1 MKKDKCPCKKTS
13 IGGQALMEGIM
24 MRGPKKTAMAVRNP
38 DGEIVLEVSSNGTK
52 TPVLAKI
59 PVVRG
64 VYSFAMS
71 MIQGYK
77 CLMRSAEISGLEEAE
92 EEMRREKEAKKAAK
106 AAKKAA
112 KKGESVG
119 ASNSAEPNCESPV
132 TPVESVEPAEPVADS
147 VGANISAE
155 PKCESPAEESNPV
168 GAIHESPVTP
178 VESVEP
184 AESVTDSVGA
194 NISAEPKCE
203 STVTPVESV
212 EPAESVPDSVGAN
225 ISAEPKCESTAP
237 AKKEKKNDSASF
249 TTTMVMILG
258 VVLGMGLAILLF
270 KFVPTALYDLLV
282 GLLPML
288 KPEDVALESF
298 IRSLVEGLL
307 KIIIV
312 VGYMAAVSLMK
323 DIRRTFRYH
332 GAEHKTIFCYEA
344 GLPLTVENVRKQ
356 KRFHPRCGTSFL
368 ILMVLVNVFVSFFI
382 EPSFVAIFGDT
393 MKNVLSPIHSVLPTL
408 VRTGISL
415 VLLPLVM
422 GIGYELLKLA
432 GRYDTFF
439 TRLISL
445 PGVWL
450 QHITVLEPDDSMIEC
465 AIAAV
470 KEVIP
475 EDNSDQW

>member
-1 MKKDKCPCKKTS
+1 MKKDKCPPCKKTS

-38 DGEIVLEVSSNGTK
+38 DGEIVLEVNNNSTK
-52 TPVLAKI
+52 IPAIAKV

-64 VYSFAMS
+64 VYNFAMS

-92 EEMRREKEAKKAAK
+92 EELRREKEAKKAAK

-112 KKGESVG
+112 KRG
-119 ASNSAEPNCESPV
+119 
-132 TPVESVEPAEPVADS
+132 EPAVADS
-147 VGANISAE
+147 IS
-155 PKCESPAEESNPV
+155 ESQQSV
-168 GAIHESPVTP
+168 D
-178 VESVEP
+178 SVE
-184 AESVTDSVGA
+184 AEASTEDPEVIEQT
-194 NISAEPKCE
+194 SA
-203 STVTPVESV
+203 
-212 EPAESVPDSVGAN
+212 
-225 ISAEPKCESTAP
+225 AP
-237 AKKEKKNDSASF
+237 AKQEKQKDGASF
-249 TTTMVMILG
+249 TTTLVMILG
-258 VVLGMGLAILLF
+258 VVLGLGLAILLF
-270 KFVPTALYDLLV
+270 KFVPTWIYDLVV
-282 GLLPML
+282 GWIPAL
-288 KPEDVALESF
+288 KFEDVALDSF
-298 IRSLVEGLL
+298 IRSLIEGVL
-307 KIIIV
+307 KIVIV

-356 KRFHPRCGTSFL
+356 KCYHPRCGTSFL

-382 EPSFVAIFGDT
+382 NPVFMAIAGFP
-393 MKNVLSPIHSVLPTL
+393 MEELAEVFKLLPTL

-432 GRYDTFF
+432 GRYDNFL

-475 EDNSDQW
+475 EDESDRW

>member
-1 MKKDKCPCKKTS
+1 MKKDKCPPCKKTS

-38 DGEIVLEVSSNGTK
+38 EGEIVLEIKQNDSK
-52 TPVLAKI
+52 TPMIAKI

-64 VYSFAMS
+64 VYNFAMS

-92 EEMRREKEAKKAAK
+92 EEMRREAEAKKAAK

-112 KKGESVG
+112 KKGT
-119 ASNSAEPNCESPV
+119 APV
-132 TPVESVEPAEPVADS
+132 VEP
-147 VGANISAE
+147 VGANHD
-155 PKCESPAEESNPV
+155 SPAEQVPV
-168 GAIHESPVTP
+168 AEEIPAEEQATAVEEPLTVSDAPVVEEPVTVSEAP
-178 VESVEP
+178 VVE
-184 AESVTDSVGA
+184 E
-194 NISAEPKCE
+194 
-203 STVTPVESV
+203 
-212 EPAESVPDSVGAN
+212 
-225 ISAEPKCESTAP
+225 
-237 AKKEKKNDSASF
+237 KKEKKKADGASV
-249 TTTMVMILG
+249 TTTLVMILG
-258 VVLGMGLAILLF
+258 VVLGLGLAILLF

-282 GLLPML
+282 WLIPAL
-288 KPEDVALESF
+288 KPENVALESL
-298 IRSLVEGLL
+298 IRSLIEGIL
-307 KIIIV
+307 KIAIV

-323 DIRRTFRYH
+323 EIRRTFRYH
-332 GAEHKTIFCYEA
+332 GAEHKSIFCYEA
-344 GLPLTVENVRKQ
+344 GLELTVENVRAQ
-356 KRFHPRCGTSFL
+356 RRFHPRCGTSFL

-382 EPSFVAIFGDT
+382 EPSFIAIFGGT
-393 MKNVLSPIHSVLPTL
+393 MKEILGPIHGVLPTL

-432 GRYDTFF
+432 GRYDNFL

-465 AIAAV
+465 AIAAI

-475 EDNSDQW
+475 EDESDKW

>member
-1 MKKDKCPCKKTS
+1 MKKDKCPPCKKTS

-38 DGEIVLEVSSNGTK
+38 DGEIVLEVNNNSTK
-52 TPVLAKI
+52 IPAIAKV

-64 VYSFAMS
+64 VYNFAMS

-92 EEMRREKEAKKAAK
+92 EELRREKEAKKAAK

-112 KKGESVG
+112 KKGE
-119 ASNSAEPNCESPV
+119 
-132 TPVESVEPAEPVADS
+132 PAVADS
-147 VGANISAE
+147 ISESQQSVDSVEAEASTEE
-155 PKCESPAEESNPV
+155 PKVIEQTPA
-168 GAIHESPVTP
+168 
-178 VESVEP
+178 
-184 AESVTDSVGA
+184 
-194 NISAEPKCE
+194 
-203 STVTPVESV
+203 
-212 EPAESVPDSVGAN
+212 
-225 ISAEPKCESTAP
+225 AP
-237 AKKEKKNDSASF
+237 AKQEKQKDGASF
-249 TTTMVMILG
+249 ITTLVMILG
-258 VVLGMGLAILLF
+258 VVLGLGLAILLF
-270 KFVPTALYDLLV
+270 KFVPTWIYDLVV
-282 GLLPML
+282 GWIPAL
-288 KPEDVALESF
+288 KFEDVALDSF
-298 IRSLVEGLL
+298 IRSLIEGVL
-307 KIIIV
+307 KIVIV

-356 KRFHPRCGTSFL
+356 KCYHPRCGTSFL

-382 EPSFVAIFGDT
+382 NPVFMAIAGFP
-393 MKNVLSPIHSVLPTL
+393 MEELAEVFKLLPTL

-432 GRYDTFF
+432 GRYDNFL

-475 EDNSDQW
+475 EDESDRW

>member
-1 MKKDKCPCKKTS
+1 
-13 IGGQALMEGIM
+13 
-24 MRGPKKTAMAVRNP
+24 
-38 DGEIVLEVSSNGTK
+38 
-52 TPVLAKI
+52 
-59 PVVRG
+59 VVRG
-64 VYSFAMS
+64 VYNFAMS

-112 KKGESVG
+112 KKGETPETTEPVG
-119 ASNSAEPNCESPV
+119 ASNSAEPNCESPA
-132 TPVESVEPAEPVADS
+132 EEPAS
-147 VGANISAE
+147 VGANQD
-155 PKCESPAEESNPV
+155 SPAEE
-168 GAIHESPVTP
+168 
-178 VESVEP
+178 P
-184 AESVTDSVGA
+184 ASVGA
-194 NISAEPKCE
+194 NQDSPAE
-203 STVTPVESV
+203 
-212 EPAESVPDSVGAN
+212 EPAPA
-225 ISAEPKCESTAP
+225 AP
-237 AKKEKKNDSASF
+237 AKKEKKTDSASL
-249 TTTMVMILG
+249 TTTLVMILG
-258 VVLGMGLAILLF
+258 VVLGLGLAILLF
-270 KFVPTALYDLLV
+270 KFVPTALYDLIV
-282 GLLPML
+282 GLVPVL
-288 KPEDVALESF
+288 KPEDVALDSF
-298 IRSLVEGLL
+298 IRSLIEGIL
-307 KIIIV
+307 KIVIV

-323 DIRRTFRYH
+323 EIRRTFRYH

-382 EPSFVAIFGDT
+382 NPVFMAIAGFP
-393 MKNVLSPIHSVLPTL
+393 MEELAEVFRLLPTL

-432 GRYDTFF
+432 GRYDTIL

-475 EDNSDQW
+475 EDESDRW

>member
-38 DGEIVLEVSSNGTK
+38 DGEIVLEVSSNSTK
-52 TPVLAKI
+52 TPVIAKI

-112 KKGESVG
+112 KKGEEPE
-119 ASNSAEPNCESPV
+119 AAE
-132 TPVESVEPAEPVADS
+132 
-147 VGANISAE
+147 
-155 PKCESPAEESNPV
+155 PV
-168 GAIHESPVTP
+168 GAIHESP
-178 VESVEP
+178 
-184 AESVTDSVGA
+184 
-194 NISAEPKCE
+194 E
-203 STVTPVESV
+203 STEPTEPTEPVGDHESP
-212 EPAESVPDSVGAN
+212 EPTEPVGDHESP
-225 ISAEPKCESTAP
+225 EPTEPVADHEASAP
-237 AKKEKKNDSASF
+237 AKKEKKTDSTSV
-249 TTTMVMILG
+249 TTTLVMVLG
-258 VVLGMGLAILLF
+258 VVLGLGLAILLF

-282 GLLPML
+282 GLLPVL
-288 KPEDVALESF
+288 KPEDVALDSF
-298 IRSLVEGLL
+298 IRSLIEGVL
-307 KIIIV
+307 KIVIV

-323 DIRRTFRYH
+323 EIRRTFRYH

-344 GLPLTVENVRKQ
+344 GLELTVENVRKQ
-356 KRFHPRCGTSFL
+356 ERFHPRCGTSFL

-382 EPSFVAIFGDT
+382 NPVFYAIAGFPMENLGEMYFG
-393 MKNVLSPIHSVLPTL
+393 LLPTL

-432 GRYDTFF
+432 GRYDNFL

-475 EDNSDQW
+475 EDESDRW

>member
-1 MKKDKCPCKKTS
+1 MSKKKSEKKEY
-13 IGGQALMEGIM
+13 IAVGGQALMEGIM

-38 DGEIVLEVSSNGTK
+38 DGEIVLEVAANSTK
-52 TPVLAKI
+52 TPTISKI
-59 PVVRG
+59 PVLRG
-64 VYSFAMS
+64 VYNFAMS
-71 MIQGYK
+71 MVQGYK

-92 EEMRREKEAKKAAK
+92 EELRREKEAKKAEK

-112 KKGESVG
+112 KKGEE
-119 ASNSAEPNCESPV
+119 SAAEQ
-132 TPVESVEPAEPVADS
+132 PAAEQPVAEQ
-147 VGANISAE
+147 SAAE
-155 PKCESPAEESNPV
+155 QPAAEASATEMPATEIPV
-168 GAIHESPVTP
+168 GAIHEAPT
-178 VESVEP
+178 
-184 AESVTDSVGA
+184 AEKNENSS
-194 NISAEPKCE
+194 
-203 STVTPVESV
+203 
-212 EPAESVPDSVGAN
+212 
-225 ISAEPKCESTAP
+225 
-237 AKKEKKNDSASF
+237 KNDKKKDSTSL
-249 TTTMVMILG
+249 TTTLVMVLG
-258 VVLGMGLAILLF
+258 VVLGLGLAILLF

-282 GLLPML
+282 GLIPAL
-288 KPEDVALESF
+288 KAEDVALDSF
-298 IRSLVEGLL
+298 IRSLIEGVL
-307 KIIIV
+307 KIMIV

-323 DIRRTFRYH
+323 EIRRTFQYH

-344 GLPLTVENVRKQ
+344 GLELTVENVRKQ

-382 EPSFVAIFGDT
+382 NPVFFAIAGFPMEDLAEIF
-393 MKNVLSPIHSVLPTL
+393 KLLPTL

-432 GRYDTFF
+432 GRYDNFL

-475 EDNSDQW
+475 EDESDRW

>member
-1 MKKDKCPCKKTS
+1 MSKKKSEKKEY
-13 IGGQALMEGIM
+13 IAVGGQALMEGIM

-38 DGEIVLEVSSNGTK
+38 DGEIVLEVAANSTK
-52 TPVLAKI
+52 TPTISKI
-59 PVVRG
+59 PVLRG
-64 VYSFAMS
+64 VYNFAMS
-71 MIQGYK
+71 MVQGYK

-92 EEMRREKEAKKAAK
+92 EELRREKEAKKAEK

-112 KKGESVG
+112 KKGEE
-119 ASNSAEPNCESPV
+119 SAAEQ
-132 TPVESVEPAEPVADS
+132 PAAEQPAAEQPVAEQ
-147 VGANISAE
+147 SAAE
-155 PKCESPAEESNPV
+155 QPAAEASATEMPATEIPV
-168 GAIHESPVTP
+168 GAIHEAPT
-178 VESVEP
+178 
-184 AESVTDSVGA
+184 AEKNENSS
-194 NISAEPKCE
+194 
-203 STVTPVESV
+203 
-212 EPAESVPDSVGAN
+212 
-225 ISAEPKCESTAP
+225 
-237 AKKEKKNDSASF
+237 KNDKKKDSTSL
-249 TTTMVMILG
+249 TTTLVMVLG
-258 VVLGMGLAILLF
+258 VVLGLGLAILLF

-282 GLLPML
+282 GLIPAL
-288 KPEDVALESF
+288 KAEDVALDSF
-298 IRSLVEGLL
+298 IRSLIEGVL
-307 KIIIV
+307 KIMIV

-323 DIRRTFRYH
+323 EIRRTFQYH

-344 GLPLTVENVRKQ
+344 GLELTVENVRKQ

-382 EPSFVAIFGDT
+382 NPVFFAIAGFPMEDLAEIF
-393 MKNVLSPIHSVLPTL
+393 KLLPTL

-432 GRYDTFF
+432 GRYDNFL

-475 EDNSDQW
+475 EDESDRW

>member
-1 MKKDKCPCKKTS
+1 MKKKDKCPPCKKTS

-38 DGEIVLEVSSNGTK
+38 DGEIVLEVSNNSTK
-52 TPVLAKI
+52 TPVITKI

-64 VYSFAMS
+64 VYNFAMS

-112 KKGESVG
+112 KKGETPATEQV
-119 ASNSAEPNCESPV
+119 AAQKTFATEQFTETTCEAPV
-132 TPVESVEPAEPVADS
+132 TEQFTETTCEAPVTEQF
-147 VGANISAE
+147 
-155 PKCESPAEESNPV
+155 AEE
-168 GAIHESPVTP
+168 T
-178 VESVEP
+178 
-184 AESVTDSVGA
+184 
-194 NISAEPKCE
+194 CE
-203 STVTPVESV
+203 
-212 EPAESVPDSVGAN
+212 
-225 ISAEPKCESTAP
+225 AP
-237 AKKEKKNDSASF
+237 AAEETLANEAPAAEEVAPQSTKKEKKTDSTSL
-249 TTTMVMILG
+249 TTTLVMVLG
-258 VVLGMGLAILLF
+258 VVLGLGLAILLF
-270 KFVPTALYDLLV
+270 KFVPTALYDLIV
-282 GLLPML
+282 GLVPAL
-288 KPEDVALESF
+288 KPEDVALDSF
-298 IRSLVEGLL
+298 IRSLIEGVL
-307 KIIIV
+307 KIVIV

-323 DIRRTFRYH
+323 EIRRTFRYH

-382 EPSFVAIFGDT
+382 NPVFYAIAGFP
-393 MKNVLSPIHSVLPTL
+393 MEELAEVFKLLPTL

-432 GRYDTFF
+432 GRYDNFL

-475 EDNSDQW
+475 EDESDKW

>member
-1 MKKDKCPCKKTS
+1 MSNNKNKCCKKTS

-38 DGEIVLEVSSNGTK
+38 DGEIVLEVNNNSTK
-52 TPVLAKI
+52 TPVIAKI

-64 VYSFAMS
+64 VYSFALS

-112 KKGESVG
+112 KTDQSVKEPAVAESEIEADEV
-119 ASNSAEPNCESPV
+119 PV
-132 TPVESVEPAEPVADS
+132 TPHPIVENVAAKTEAEMP
-147 VGANISAE
+147 E
-155 PKCESPAEESNPV
+155 
-168 GAIHESPVTP
+168 
-178 VESVEP
+178 
-184 AESVTDSVGA
+184 
-194 NISAEPKCE
+194 
-203 STVTPVESV
+203 
-212 EPAESVPDSVGAN
+212 
-225 ISAEPKCESTAP
+225 AP
-237 AKKEKKNDSASF
+237 AIPEKKEKKNDSASV
-249 TTTMVMILG
+249 TTTLVMVLG
-258 VVLGMGLAILLF
+258 VVLGLGLAILLF

-282 GLLPML
+282 GLIPAL
-288 KPEDVALESF
+288 KTEDVALDSF
-298 IRSLVEGLL
+298 IRSLIEGLL
-307 KIIIV
+307 KIVIV

-323 DIRRTFRYH
+323 EIRRTFRYH

-382 EPSFVAIFGDT
+382 NPAFMAIAGFPMEDLAEVF
-393 MKNVLSPIHSVLPTL
+393 KLLPTL

-432 GRYDTFF
+432 GRYDTIL

-475 EDNSDQW
+475 EDESDRW

>member
-1 MKKDKCPCKKTS
+1 
-13 IGGQALMEGIM
+13 
-24 MRGPKKTAMAVRNP
+24 
-38 DGEIVLEVSSNGTK
+38 
-52 TPVLAKI
+52 
-59 PVVRG
+59 
-64 VYSFAMS
+64 
-71 MIQGYK
+71 
-77 CLMRSAEISGLEEAE
+77 
-92 EEMRREKEAKKAAK
+92 
-106 AAKKAA
+106 
-112 KKGESVG
+112 
-119 ASNSAEPNCESPV
+119 
-132 TPVESVEPAEPVADS
+132 
-147 VGANISAE
+147 
-155 PKCESPAEESNPV
+155 
-168 GAIHESPVTP
+168 
-178 VESVEP
+178 
-184 AESVTDSVGA
+184 
-194 NISAEPKCE
+194 
-203 STVTPVESV
+203 
-212 EPAESVPDSVGAN
+212 
-225 ISAEPKCESTAP
+225 
-237 AKKEKKNDSASF
+237 
-249 TTTMVMILG
+249 MILG

-282 GLLPML
+282 GLFPVL

-323 DIRRTFRYH
+323 EIRRTFRYH

-356 KRFHPRCGTSFL
+356 KCFHPRCGTSFL

-432 GRYDTFF
+432 GRYDTVL

-475 EDNSDQW
+475 EDNSDKW

>member
-64 VYSFAMS
+64 VYNFAMS

-119 ASNSAEPNCESPV
+119 A
-132 TPVESVEPAEPVADS
+132 
-147 VGANISAE
+147 IH
-155 PKCESPAEESNPV
+155 ESPAEESNPV

-184 AESVTDSVGA
+184 AESV
-194 NISAEPKCE
+194 
-203 STVTPVESV
+203 
-212 EPAESVPDSVGAN
+212 PDSVGV
-225 ISAEPKCESTAP
+225 IHESTAP
-237 AKKEKKNDSASF
+237 EKKEKKNDNASF
-249 TTTMVMILG
+249 TTTLVMILG

-282 GLLPML
+282 GLLPVL
-288 KPEDVALESF
+288 KPENVALDSF
-298 IRSLVEGLL
+298 VRSLVEGLL
-307 KIIIV
+307 KIVVV
-312 VGYMAAVSLMK
+312 VGYMAVVSLMK
-323 DIRRTFRYH
+323 EIRRTFQYH

-382 EPSFVAIFGDT
+382 EPTFVAIFGDT

-475 EDNSDQW
+475 EDESDRW

>member
-38 DGEIVLEVSSNGTK
+38 EGEIVLEVSANSTK
-52 TPVLAKI
+52 TPVIAKI

-64 VYSFAMS
+64 VYNFAMS

-92 EEMRREKEAKKAAK
+92 EEMRCEKEAKKAAK

-112 KKGESVG
+112 KKGE
-119 ASNSAEPNCESPV
+119 
-132 TPVESVEPAEPVADS
+132 PVEASVEVQEQPVIEEVADQ
-147 VGANISAE
+147 AAE
-155 PKCESPAEESNPV
+155 VAETAEAVETVETVAPA
-168 GAIHESPVTP
+168 
-178 VESVEP
+178 
-184 AESVTDSVGA
+184 
-194 NISAEPKCE
+194 
-203 STVTPVESV
+203 
-212 EPAESVPDSVGAN
+212 
-225 ISAEPKCESTAP
+225 AP
-237 AKKEKKNDSASF
+237 AKKEKKTDSASV
-249 TTTMVMILG
+249 TTTLVMILG

-270 KFVPTALYDLLV
+270 KFVPTALYDLIV
-282 GLLPML
+282 GLVPAL
-288 KPEDVALESF
+288 KPEDIALESF
-298 IRSLVEGLL
+298 LRSLIEGLL
-307 KIIIV
+307 KIVIV

-323 DIRRTFRYH
+323 EIRRTFRYH

-393 MKNVLSPIHSVLPTL
+393 MKNVLGPIHSVLPTV

-432 GRYDTFF
+432 GRYDTIL

-475 EDNSDQW
+475 EDESDRW

>member
-64 VYSFAMS
+64 VYSFVMS

-112 KKGESVG
+112 KKGQPVVAEPAESV
-119 ASNSAEPNCESPV
+119 A
-132 TPVESVEPAEPVADS
+132 PVEPVETVEAPDSVVADSISASQSVEPAEPV
-147 VGANISAE
+147 
-155 PKCESPAEESNPV
+155 
-168 GAIHESPVTP
+168 T
-178 VESVEP
+178 
-184 AESVTDSVGA
+184 
-194 NISAEPKCE
+194 
-203 STVTPVESV
+203 
-212 EPAESVPDSVGAN
+212 DSVGAN

-270 KFVPTALYDLLV
+270 KYVPSELYRLLIKLIPVLKVGDVAVDSFVQSV
-282 GLLPML
+282 IEGML
-288 KPEDVALESF
+288 KIV
-298 IRSLVEGLL
+298 
-307 KIIIV
+307 IV

-382 EPSFVAIFGDT
+382 NPAFNAIAGYPIEQLGEVFG
-393 MKNVLSPIHSVLPTL
+393 LLPTL

>member
-1 MKKDKCPCKKTS
+1 MKKDKCPPCKKTS

-38 DGEIVLEVSSNGTK
+38 EGEIVLEIKQNDSK
-52 TPVLAKI
+52 TPLIAKI

-64 VYSFAMS
+64 VYNFAMS

-92 EEMRREKEAKKAAK
+92 EEMRREAEAKKAAK

-112 KKGESVG
+112 KKGI
-119 ASNSAEPNCESPV
+119 APV
-132 TPVESVEPAEPVADS
+132 AEPVGENHD
-147 VGANISAE
+147 
-155 PKCESPAEESNPV
+155 SPAEQAPV
-168 GAIHESPVTP
+168 AQEIFAEEQAPVTESAATAAEAP
-178 VESVEP
+178 VIEE
-184 AESVTDSVGA
+184 
-194 NISAEPKCE
+194 
-203 STVTPVESV
+203 
-212 EPAESVPDSVGAN
+212 
-225 ISAEPKCESTAP
+225 
-237 AKKEKKNDSASF
+237 KKEKKKADGASL
-249 TTTMVMILG
+249 TTTLVMILG
-258 VVLGMGLAILLF
+258 VVLGLGLAIVLF

-282 GLLPML
+282 WLIPAL
-288 KPEDVALESF
+288 KPENVALESL
-298 IRSLVEGLL
+298 IRSLIEGIL
-307 KIIIV
+307 KIVIV

-323 DIRRTFRYH
+323 EIRRTFRYH
-332 GAEHKTIFCYEA
+332 GAEHKSIFCYEA
-344 GLPLTVENVRKQ
+344 GLELTVENVRKQ
-356 KRFHPRCGTSFL
+356 RRFHPRCGTSFL

-382 EPSFVAIFGDT
+382 EPSFIAIFGGS
-393 MKNVLSPIHSVLPTL
+393 MKEILGPIHGVLPTL

-432 GRYDTFF
+432 GRYDNFL

-465 AIAAV
+465 AIAAI

-475 EDNSDQW
+475 EDESDKW

>member
-1 MKKDKCPCKKTS
+1 MKKDKCPPCKKTS

-38 DGEIVLEVSSNGTK
+38 EGEIVLEIKQNDSK
-52 TPVLAKI
+52 TPLIAKI

-64 VYSFAMS
+64 VYNFAMS

-92 EEMRREKEAKKAAK
+92 EEMRREAEAKKAAK

-112 KKGESVG
+112 KKGT
-119 ASNSAEPNCESPV
+119 APV
-132 TPVESVEPAEPVADS
+132 AEPVAEE
-147 VGANISAE
+147 I
-155 PKCESPAEESNPV
+155 PAEEQASAV
-168 GAIHESPVTP
+168 EEPVTVSDAP
-178 VESVEP
+178 VVE
-184 AESVTDSVGA
+184 EIVTVSEA
-194 NISAEPKCE
+194 
-203 STVTPVESV
+203 PVV
-212 EPAESVPDSVGAN
+212 EE
-225 ISAEPKCESTAP
+225 
-237 AKKEKKNDSASF
+237 KKEKKKADGASV
-249 TTTMVMILG
+249 TTTLVMILG
-258 VVLGMGLAILLF
+258 VVLGLGLAILLF

-282 GLLPML
+282 WLIPAL
-288 KPEDVALESF
+288 KPENVALESL
-298 IRSLVEGLL
+298 IRSLIEGIL

-323 DIRRTFRYH
+323 EIRRTFRYH
-332 GAEHKTIFCYEA
+332 GAEHKSIFCYEA
-344 GLPLTVENVRKQ
+344 GLELTVENVRKQ
-356 KRFHPRCGTSFL
+356 RRFHPRCGTSFL

-382 EPSFVAIFGDT
+382 EPSFIAIFGGT
-393 MKNVLSPIHSVLPTL
+393 MKEILGPIHGVLPTL

-432 GRYDTFF
+432 GRYDNFL

-465 AIAAV
+465 AIAAI

-475 EDNSDQW
+475 EDESDKW

>member
-1 MKKDKCPCKKTS
+1 MKKNTCPCKKTS

-38 DGEIVLEVSSNGTK
+38 DGEIVLEVNHNSTK
-52 TPVLAKI
+52 TPVIAKI

-92 EEMRREKEAKKAAK
+92 EEIRREKEAKKAAK

-112 KKGESVG
+112 KKGEPVE
-119 ASNSAEPNCESPV
+119 AAPVAADTAEAQVE
-132 TPVESVEPAEPVADS
+132 PVESVEPVEV
-147 VGANISAE
+147 IE
-155 PKCESPAEESNPV
+155 
-168 GAIHESPVTP
+168 PVTP

-194 NISAEPKCE
+194 SNSAEPNCE
-203 STVTPVESV
+203 SPV
-212 EPAESVPDSVGAN
+212 
-225 ISAEPKCESTAP
+225 AP
-237 AKKEKKNDSASF
+237 AKKEKKTDSASM
-249 TTTMVMILG
+249 TTTLVMILG
-258 VVLGMGLAILLF
+258 VVLGLGLAILLF
-270 KFVPTALYDLLV
+270 KFVPTWIYDLVV
-282 GLLPML
+282 GWVPAL
-288 KPEDVALESF
+288 KSEDVALDSF
-298 IRSLVEGLL
+298 IRSLIEGLL
-307 KIIIV
+307 KIVIV

-323 DIRRTFRYH
+323 EIRRTFRYH

-382 EPSFVAIFGDT
+382 NPVFMAIAGFPMEDLAEVF
-393 MKNVLSPIHSVLPTL
+393 KLLPTL

-432 GRYDTFF
+432 GRYDTIL

-475 EDNSDQW
+475 EDESDRW

>member
-1 MKKDKCPCKKTS
+1 MKKDKCPPCKKTS

-38 DGEIVLEVSSNGTK
+38 EGEIVLEIKQNDSK
-52 TPVLAKI
+52 TPLIAKI

-64 VYSFAMS
+64 VYNFAMS

-92 EEMRREKEAKKAAK
+92 EEMRREAEAKKAAK

-112 KKGESVG
+112 KKGI
-119 ASNSAEPNCESPV
+119 SPV
-132 TPVESVEPAEPVADS
+132 AEPVGENHD
-147 VGANISAE
+147 
-155 PKCESPAEESNPV
+155 SPAEQAPV
-168 GAIHESPVTP
+168 AQEIFVEEQAPVTEQAATAVEAP
-178 VESVEP
+178 VIEE
-184 AESVTDSVGA
+184 
-194 NISAEPKCE
+194 
-203 STVTPVESV
+203 
-212 EPAESVPDSVGAN
+212 
-225 ISAEPKCESTAP
+225 
-237 AKKEKKNDSASF
+237 KKEKKKADGASL
-249 TTTMVMILG
+249 TTTLVMILG
-258 VVLGMGLAILLF
+258 VVLGLGLAIVLF
-270 KFVPTALYDLLV
+270 KFVPTALYDLLIW
-282 GLLPML
+282 LIPAL
-288 KPEDVALESF
+288 KPENVALESL
-298 IRSLVEGLL
+298 IRSLIEGIL
-307 KIIIV
+307 KIVIV

-323 DIRRTFRYH
+323 EIRRTFRYH
-332 GAEHKTIFCYEA
+332 GAEHKSIFCYEA
-344 GLPLTVENVRKQ
+344 GLELTVENVRKQ
-356 KRFHPRCGTSFL
+356 RRFHPRCGTSFL

-382 EPSFVAIFGDT
+382 EPSFIAIFGDS
-393 MKNVLSPIHSVLPTL
+393 MKEILGPIHGVLPTL

-432 GRYDTFF
+432 GRYDNFL

-465 AIAAV
+465 AIAAI

-475 EDNSDQW
+475 EDESDKW

>member
-38 DGEIVLEVSSNGTK
+38 DGEIVLEVSDNSTK
-52 TPVLAKI
+52 TPLIAKI
-59 PVVRG
+59 PVLRG
-64 VYSFAMS
+64 VYNFAMS

-112 KKGESVG
+112 KQG
-119 ASNSAEPNCESPV
+119 
-132 TPVESVEPAEPVADS
+132 TP
-147 VGANISAE
+147 I
-155 PKCESPAEESNPV
+155 ESPAKVQELPEQPITEATEV
-168 GAIHESPVTP
+168 LETVATVEAAEDTEAI
-178 VESVEP
+178 
-184 AESVTDSVGA
+184 
-194 NISAEPKCE
+194 
-203 STVTPVESV
+203 
-212 EPAESVPDSVGAN
+212 
-225 ISAEPKCESTAP
+225 AP
-237 AKKEKKNDSASF
+237 AAPEKKEKKTDSTSL
-249 TTTMVMILG
+249 TTTLVMVLG
-258 VVLGMGLAILLF
+258 VVLGLGLAILLF
-270 KFVPTALYDLLV
+270 KFVPTALYDLIV
-282 GLLPML
+282 GLIPAL
-288 KPEDVALESF
+288 KPADVALDSF
-298 IRSLVEGLL
+298 IRSLIEGVL
-307 KIIIV
+307 KIVIV

-323 DIRRTFRYH
+323 EIRRTFQYH

-344 GLPLTVENVRKQ
+344 GLELTVENVRKQ

-368 ILMVLVNVFVSFFI
+368 ILMVMVNVFVSFFI
-382 EPSFVAIFGDT
+382 NPVFMAIAGFPMEQLAEVFG
-393 MKNVLSPIHSVLPTL
+393 LLPTL

-432 GRYDTFF
+432 GRYDTVI

-475 EDNSDQW
+475 EDESDRW